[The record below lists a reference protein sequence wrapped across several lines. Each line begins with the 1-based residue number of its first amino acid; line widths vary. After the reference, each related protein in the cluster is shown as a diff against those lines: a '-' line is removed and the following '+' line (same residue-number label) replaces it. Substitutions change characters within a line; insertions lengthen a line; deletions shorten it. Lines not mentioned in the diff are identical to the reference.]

1 MGRLLTRYWAAVLAA
16 WAIVLAAMLFF
27 APPTHSVRSQDDSGF
42 LPDSVPSRRAIDTI
56 QSSLD
61 KPPAM
66 SIAAVVVERPEGLTG
81 SPPTATQPASPD
93 SDWGYIA
100 RVTGTLQERS
110 RTSHWTL
117 MSPADPNQGYLRNNL
132 VGTEGRA
139 AVIKVDL
146 PSGFASQ
153 EAFDA
158 VAWIEKAAADAGPPP
173 GLSVAIT
180 GSASYGRDSNKAAET
195 SLKRTTWICIIA
207 VVLILLITYRALPAA
222 GISLVTVTVAVVVA
236 ISLVAIGG
244 AFGWSISMLVE
255 IFTIVVGYGAGV
267 DFSLFFLSRYYEELG
282 GRHGADRR
290 PDRRDA
296 LIRALA
302 GAGPP
307 IVAAAATVAAG
318 LSLMYFA
325 EFRVFHSAGPA
336 VAISVILS
344 CLASLTLTPAL
355 AYAAGPH
362 TFWPRRIATP
372 PGGTDSPEGFWDR
385 VAALA
390 VHRRVYILMFGL
402 LVLVPLAGY
411 GWRQEKVYDTLADL
425 PQTDPSARG
434 AAIFKRYFP
443 VGEMSPVQVLVQ
455 LDRPLSEADW
465 TAVAAAV
472 DRKLQRMPQVQQVR
486 SLAHPLGLK
495 GIEISPQQ
503 VSLLVAQGPAT
514 TPSQGGPL
522 TMLSQAGSLL
532 GIPPGALAKSLSE
545 WKNARRQFQEEVL
558 PRYVGRERKAGL
570 WEVALSHLP
579 YSNQAMD
586 SLGPLAQAVREAVQ
600 EAPRAANASP
610 RVLMAGD
617 TAMMNDLRQVTDH
630 DFWFVG
636 ALAVAAILI
645 IVTILIRD
653 LPVALFV
660 MAATILSYGAALG
673 LTSWVFRLVFG
684 TVGLD
689 WKVDFSLFVIL
700 VAVGQ
705 DYNLFLLTRIMEKR
719 RSLPLEPAVQAAVAR
734 TGSIIS
740 YCGLIMAG
748 TLGSLA
754 SSPLRLLQE
763 LGTAFIIGLL
773 IDTFLVRPLMVPA
786 FILVFKRLN
795 HTSSR
800 YRAGEPHTGWKESP

>member
-1 MGRLLTRYWAAVLAA
+1 MFVAIGRFLTRYWAAVLAA
-16 WAIVLAAMLFF
+16 WAIVLAAMLFL
-27 APPTHSVRSQDDSGF
+27 APPTSSVRSQDDSGF
-42 LPDSVPSRRAIDTI
+42 LPDSVPSRQAIDTI
-56 QSSLD
+56 QSNFD

-66 SIAAVVVERPEGLTG
+66 SIAAVIVERPEGLTG
-81 SPPTATQPASPD
+81 SPPTATQPAGSD

-100 RVTGTLQERS
+100 RVTGALQERA
-110 RTSHWTL
+110 RKSHWAL
-117 MSPADPNQGYLRNNL
+117 LSPADPNQGYLRSNL
-132 VGTEGRA
+132 VGTGGRA

-158 VAWIEKAAADAGPPP
+158 VAWIEKAAAQAGPPP

-180 GSASYGRDSNKAAET
+180 GSASYGRDANKAAET
-195 SLKRTTWICIIA
+195 SLKRTTWVCIVA

-222 GISLVTVTVAVVVA
+222 CISLVTVTVAMVVA
-236 ISLVAIGG
+236 ISIVAIGG
-244 AFGWSISMLVE
+244 ALGWSISMLVE

-267 DFSLFFLSRYYEELG
+267 DFSLFFLSRYREELG
-282 GRHGADRR
+282 VPNGAGT
-290 PDRRDA
+290 PLARRDA

-302 GAGPP
+302 GTGPP

-344 CLASLTLTPAL
+344 CLVSLTLTPVL
-355 AYAAGPH
+355 AHLVGAH
-362 TFWPRRIATP
+362 IFWPRRIATAP
-372 PGGTDSPEGFWDR
+372 CGTDSPEGFWDR
-385 VAALA
+385 VAAFA
-390 VHRRVYILMFGL
+390 VRRRVYILILGL
-402 LVLVPLAGY
+402 MVLVPLAGY
-411 GWRQEKVYDTLADL
+411 GWCREKAYDTLADL
-425 PQTDPSARG
+425 PQTAQSARG
-434 AAIFKRYFP
+434 ATIFKRYFP

-455 LDRPLSEADW
+455 LAQPLSEADW

-472 DRKLQRMPQVQQVR
+472 DRKLQRMPQVQQIR

-495 GIEISPQQ
+495 GTEISPQQ
-503 VSLLVAQGPAT
+503 ASLLVARGPAT
-514 TPSQGGPL
+514 TPSQEGPPS
-522 TMLSQAGSLL
+522 MLSRAGSVL
-532 GIPPGALAKSLSE
+532 GIPPDALVKSVSE
-545 WKNARRQFQEEVL
+545 WKNARRQFWEEVL

-600 EAPRAANASP
+600 EVPTAANASP

-617 TAMMNDLRQVTDH
+617 TAMMNDLRQVTNQ

-636 ALAVAAILI
+636 ALAVAAIVF

-653 LPVALFV
+653 LPIALFV

-673 LTSWVFRLVFG
+673 LTSWAFHMAFG

-705 DYNLFLLTRIMEKR
+705 DYNLFMLTRIMENR
-719 RSLPLEPAVQAAVAR
+719 RSLP
-734 TGSIIS
+734 
-740 YCGLIMAG
+740 
-748 TLGSLA
+748 
-754 SSPLRLLQE
+754 
-763 LGTAFIIGLL
+763 
-773 IDTFLVRPLMVPA
+773 
-786 FILVFKRLN
+786 
-795 HTSSR
+795 
-800 YRAGEPHTGWKESP
+800 